1 MVLRAV
7 IQHEPLSFG
16 SDENFIEKEV
26 EGVEP
31 SLSINYFKLLLNCES
46 AWNSKTKNFLDSL
59 HCLVLSCESLFSVKK
74 IICSYFFS
82 FYLLSFGW
90 GGCNGHPSSFG

>member
-31 SLSINYFKLLLNCES
+31 SLSINYLLSKELLKGFKLLVQTSCEIFTCCKKS
-46 AWNSKTKNFLDSL
+46 FVPIFQ
-59 HCLVLSCESLFSVKK
+59 VLSF
-74 IICSYFFS
+74 IYF
-82 FYLLSFGW
+82 LLVGVAVMVTLLLLDKYQTEI
-90 GGCNGHPSSFG
+90 